1 VAHLDRDR
9 LAKAVLFSPESDR
22 DAVVRR
28 RIRVGELLDLAGD
41 IEQSLAQLEVLDI
54 DQLRRRT
61 SSGHCRGCWARRRW
75 HAGRLDPPLAEACV
89 ALGQTGDAM
98 RISACLREIGG
109 RLDRPGLTGTR
120 TGSTP
125 APGRGR

>member
-1 VAHLDRDR
+1 MAHLDPDR

-41 IEQSLAQLEVLDI
+41 IEQSLAHLEVLDI
-54 DQLRRRT
+54 DQLATADLERALPRLLDT
-61 SSGHCRGCWARRRW
+61 AEVAR
-75 HAGRLDPPLAEACV
+75 GRLDPPLAEACV